1 MNRENSQ
8 AEVLRIFKKIIIILE
23 NVLFDF
29 LIPFSF
35 PDFWFTGENTLGLFA
50 LLEANLF

>member
-1 MNRENSQ
+1 MSQENSQ
-8 AEVLRIFKKIIIILE
+8 AEVLQIFKKNPNILE
-23 NVLFDF
+23 NVLFNF

-50 LLEANLF
+50 LSEANLF